1 MFVCFIHILL
11 FLSFN
16 ARWVRWGVASHQPD
30 HPDWRISGWPCPH
43 PCPCAH
49 IHHSNVTSAQQL
61 SPRPYEMGLF
71 WATPKVVTSNFICSL
86 VSLRML
92 SLMTSLANAMWPAI
106 LSEMQVIS
114 NCRVFLNGRCSWLSV
129 ALCFTLQAGLLGC
142 EAVLSSMAL
151 MQASSMAAPPK
162 KMMAPLGHGPPQR
175 EGPDR
180 GPQSHMI
187 LPSGMSCP
195 PLVRTDLGFGAVICY
210 AFNIMKGVNP
220 LPFWNWKIQH
230 GWTLALN
237 SVMMVYSYLKQPPAS
252 CF

>member
-1 MFVCFIHILL
+1 MSEV
-11 FLSFN
+11 
-16 ARWVRWGVASHQPD
+16 GVASHQPD

-71 WATPKVVTSNFICSL
+71 LRTPKSLQITRNL

-92 SLMTSLANAMWPAI
+92 SLITMLAFAVSVSKDSDHFKLAFFLVCFKCTSLF
-106 LSEMQVIS
+106 LS
-114 NCRVFLNGRCSWLSV
+114 
-129 ALCFTLQAGLLGC
+129 LQAGLLGC

-162 KMMAPLGHGPPQR
+162 KMMAPLGHAPPPR

-195 PLVRTDLGFGAVICY
+195 PLVRTHFRNLGWKRAYAV
-210 AFNIMKGVNP
+210 
-220 LPFWNWKIQH
+220 
-230 GWTLALN
+230 T
-237 SVMMVYSYLKQPPAS
+237 
-252 CF
+252 